1 MDADN
6 LVVRGPRATIEYAVQ
21 ANGRMPAKEGLRRLS
36 ERERARLYVLFER
49 YAREGRILN
58 PDQFKKEEG
67 EIWSFKRDQS
77 RVPCFLRGQ
86 RVILTH
92 VFTKK
97 RQRWPRREFQR
108 AERIM
113 NEHLTQ
119 EMGGG
124 ERKDHET

>member
-1 MDADN
+1 MCSSRD
-6 LVVRGPRATIEYAVQ
+6 T
-21 ANGRMPAKEGLRRLS
+21 
-36 ERERARLYVLFER
+36 RARGECASRRWIGPCCVER

-67 EIWSFKRDQS
+67 EIWSFKRDQN
-77 RVPCFLRGQ
+77 RIPCFLRGQ

-119 EMGGG
+119 EMGGW
-124 ERKDHET
+124 ERKGHEI